1 MFQAGDYVIC
11 RSGGVWRISAADGN
25 AVHLCRRSNG
35 TQRTIEKDSNEIVRK
50 ISSKETLQEAID
62 RIPFIRTIQAPNDKV
77 RKAFYEE
84 AMAKFDE
91 LEWISVIKSVYLRRQ
106 DQRLMEQE
114 PAYEECAKE
123 YLHGEIS
130 ILFDIPMDQVEKYIA
145 ETVTNDEW

>member
-1 MFQAGDYVIC
+1 MFQTGDYVIC

-25 AVHLCRRSNG
+25 AVHLCRHSNG
-35 TQRTIEKDSNEIVRK
+35 TQRVIEEDSDEIVRR
-50 ISSKETLQEAID
+50 IASKEVVQETID

-91 LEWISVIKSVYLRRQ
+91 LEWVSVIKSVYLRRQ

-114 PAYEECAKE
+114 PVYEECAKE

-145 ETVTNDEW
+145 ETVANDEW